1 MDRHIHEL
9 HLKAFNTDYLTLHTR
24 HYSTMV
30 IGESLLRNLALSTE
44 VSSVSE
50 NVDKKVEEKEV
61 HWKNPVL
68 RVGLLYLFLV
78 WASV

>member
-1 MDRHIHEL
+1 
-9 HLKAFNTDYLTLHTR
+9 
-24 HYSTMV
+24 MV